1 MQEWFVQFIWQAWL
15 LTCFPPGLSCL
26 FARTIF
32 WGAEHQVLAPAAGG
46 VRSIWCGLEDGISW
60 DSFKSNLMVIN
71 YPAGWPSRKAVA
83 SLSNMYHK
91 KYISIQPLGWLVPFL
106 EVSIQD
112 LVSTFRVTMHL
123 TCSNRMLLSC
133 MFFWLQ
139 DQKISVK
146 PRLPARQVPLLASLS
161 SPRSGQCFTTSRH
174 RKLGCG
180 WTCHSGNFQPMA
192 VYEHDPVNTQSDE
205 NKTLRRYANLLRKS
219 LSFDSGENISNVR
232 WFFSWKFLTTAL
244 RPTTFLHGQRGCMHW
259 GFGQQCVWSISHF
272 RCYNA
277 R

>member
-15 LTCFPPGLSCL
+15 LTCFPPGLPCL

-133 MFFWLQ
+133 MFFFGCRT
-139 DQKISVK
+139 K
-146 PRLPARQVPLLASLS
+146 RFLS
-161 SPRSGQCFTTSRH
+161 SPDYQPDKFLYLPASVAQEVASASPPPGT
-174 RKLGCG
+174 
-180 WTCHSGNFQPMA
+180 GNWVA
-192 VYEHDPVNTQSDE
+192 GEHVI
-205 NKTLRRYANLLRKS
+205 LA
-219 LSFDSGENISNVR
+219 ISNPWQSTSMTQWTPRAMRTRHCEGMPTSCVKA
-232 WFFSWKFLTTAL
+232 WVSTLEKTYQMSVGFLVEIFDNRPEANHLFAWTARLHAL
-244 RPTTFLHGQRGCMHW
+244 RIWPTMCMVD
-259 GFGQQCVWSISHF
+259 FPF
-272 RCYNA
+272 
-277 R
+277 

>member
-15 LTCFPPGLSCL
+15 LTCFPPGLPCL

-139 DQKISVK
+139 DQTISVK

-161 SPRSGQCFTTSRH
+161 SQEVASASPPPGT
-174 RKLGCG
+174 
-180 WTCHSGNFQPMA
+180 GNWVA
-192 VYEHDPVNTQSDE
+192 GEHVI
-205 NKTLRRYANLLRKS
+205 LA
-219 LSFDSGENISNVR
+219 ISNPWQSTSMTQWTPRAMRTRHCEGMPTSCVKA
-232 WFFSWKFLTTAL
+232 WVSTLEKTYQMSVGFLVEIFDNRPEANHLFAWTARLHAL
-244 RPTTFLHGQRGCMHW
+244 RIWPTMCMVD
-259 GFGQQCVWSISHF
+259 FPF
-272 RCYNA
+272 
-277 R
+277 